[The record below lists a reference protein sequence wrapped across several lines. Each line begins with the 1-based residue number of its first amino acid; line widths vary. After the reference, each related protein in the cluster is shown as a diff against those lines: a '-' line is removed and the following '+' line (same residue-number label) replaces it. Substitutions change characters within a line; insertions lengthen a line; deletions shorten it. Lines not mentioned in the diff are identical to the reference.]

1 MSGPKLWVY
10 FTVNA
15 VNAVISLC
23 VAVSLSGLIV
33 PSLVWVFTHQFHWM
47 SFNRWMSI
55 VLAGIPVGIM
65 MAGML
70 TLNEWLQRTDA
81 PVMKKIVIS
90 AVVTTILMG
99 SMYQVVLGINI
110 LLPH

>member
-1 MSGPKLWVY
+1 MRVPKLWLY
-10 FTVNA
+10 FA
-15 VNAVISLC
+15 VHSITLPIGLCISI
-23 VAVSLSGLIV
+23 GLGCLMI
-33 PSLVWVFTHQFHWM
+33 PPLAWVFTHQFHWM
-47 SFNRWMSI
+47 SFNRWMSA
-55 VLAGIPVGIM
+55 VLVAIPVGLM

-81 PVMKKIVIS
+81 PVMKKIVVS
-90 AVVTTILMG
+90 AVVTTILMS